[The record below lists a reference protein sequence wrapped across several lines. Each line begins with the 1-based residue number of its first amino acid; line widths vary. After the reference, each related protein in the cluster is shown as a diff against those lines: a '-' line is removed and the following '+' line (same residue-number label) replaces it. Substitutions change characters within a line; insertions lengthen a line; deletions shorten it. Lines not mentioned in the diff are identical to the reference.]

1 MIPAPVSKIA
11 GMIDKATDNNLTVT
25 SAVETTAGLFT
36 VDKKWTVTGWNEAAE
51 KLLAVQSK
59 DIIGKNLWAKFA
71 GAIPLKFYKVYH
83 KAFLQETPIH
93 FQEYWAEMGTWF
105 DMIAWQSDN
114 KLSVSF
120 QKSKP
125 PSPKSK
131 EQQLKTLNNLYRF
144 ITEVTN
150 DCLWEWDLQTKEIF
164 WIDGG
169 HKRVFGYPI
178 ENAVISQKFWESHL
192 HPGDKRRVLAILNR
206 ITTEQEITV
215 WEAEYRFRK
224 ANNEYAYVHDHGHV
238 IYGKDKTPTKIIG
251 TTQDISEKIL
261 LERKLEEERRAR
273 ESEITS
279 AVLTA
284 QENERAEIG
293 KELHDNLNQV
303 LAVAKMYLQM
313 ARRDDKNSKA
323 YLEKTSGFI
332 VDVIK
337 EIRRISKHLIVP
349 KTDIIGLFDNIK
361 NLIFDLREINP
372 IKIKFTEDGIRED
385 EIDEKLQL
393 TIYRII
399 QEQVTNILK
408 HSEATTASIKLGK
421 EKKDIV
427 LTIADNGKGDANN
440 NEKRGVGMI
449 NIKSR
454 VSLCNGKV
462 MVATAP
468 GKGYELKILM
478 PLQTE

>member
-1 MIPAPVSKIA
+1 MTEKADHTNFTVAPV
-11 GMIDKATDNNLTVT
+11 TDI
-25 SAVETTAGLFT
+25 TAGLFT

-51 KLLAVQSK
+51 KLLEVRSK

-105 DMIAWQSDN
+105 DVIAWQSDN

-120 QKSKP
+120 QKSEP
-125 PSPKSK
+125 PGPESR

-150 DCLWEWDLQTKEIF
+150 DCLWEWDLQKKEIF

-169 HKRVFGYPI
+169 HKRAFGYPI
-178 ENAVISQKFWESHL
+178 ENAVISQKFWKSRL
-192 HPGDKRRVLAILNR
+192 HPDDKRRVLAMLNK
-206 ITTEQEITV
+206 IVTKQELTV

-224 ANNEYAYVHDHGHV
+224 ANNEYAYVHDRGHV
-238 IYGKDKTPTKIIG
+238 IYGKDKTATRIIG
-251 TTQDISEKIL
+251 ATQDISEKIL

-337 EIRRISKHLIVP
+337 EIRRLSKHLIIP

-372 IKIKFTEDGIRED
+372 IKIKFTEDGIHEG

-408 HSEATTASIKLGK
+408 HSEATNANIKLGK

-427 LTIADNGKGDANN
+427 LTIADNGKGDTSNN
-440 NEKRGVGMI
+440 VKKGVGII

-454 VSLCNGKV
+454 VALCNGKV
-462 MVATAP
+462 TVETAP
-468 GKGYELKILM
+468 GKGYELKVVM
-478 PLQTE
+478 PLLAE

>member
-1 MIPAPVSKIA
+1 MLLFQKKTGMTEKAKHNKFTVAPVTEI
-11 GMIDKATDNNLTVT
+11 
-25 SAVETTAGLFT
+25 TAGLFT

-51 KLLAVQSK
+51 KLLDVRSK

-83 KAFLQETPIH
+83 KAFLQDTPIH

-105 DMIAWQSDN
+105 DVIAWQSDN

-120 QKSKP
+120 QKCEP
-125 PSPKSK
+125 PGPESR

-150 DCLWEWDLQTKEIF
+150 DCLWEWDLQKKEIF

-169 HKRVFGYPI
+169 HKRAFGYPI
-178 ENAVISQKFWESHL
+178 ENAVISQKFWESCL
-192 HPGDKRRVLAILNR
+192 HPDDKLRVLETLNKILTGR
-206 ITTEQEITV
+206 KTTA
-215 WEAEYRFRK
+215 WETEYRFRK
-224 ANNEYAYVHDHGHV
+224 SDNEYAYVHDCGQV
-238 IYGKDKTPTKIIG
+238 IYNKENTATRIVGA
-251 TTQDISEKIL
+251 TQDISEKIL
-261 LERKLEEERRAR
+261 LERKLEEERRTR
-273 ESEITS
+273 QIEITS

-361 NLIFDLREINP
+361 NLIFDLHEINP

-399 QEQVTNILK
+399 QEQVNNILK
-408 HSEATTASIKLGK
+408 HSEATNANIKLGK

-427 LTIADNGKGDANN
+427 LTIADNGKGDTSNN
-440 NEKRGVGMI
+440 VKKGVGII

-454 VSLCNGKV
+454 AALCNGKV
-462 MVATAP
+462 TVETAP
-468 GKGYELKILM
+468 GKGYELKVVM
-478 PLQTE
+478 PLLAE

>member
-1 MIPAPVSKIA
+1 MTEQADHTNFTVSPV
-11 GMIDKATDNNLTVT
+11 TDI
-25 SAVETTAGLFT
+25 TAGLFT

-51 KLLAVQSK
+51 KLLDVRSK

-83 KAFLQETPIH
+83 KAFLQDTPIH

-105 DMIAWQSDN
+105 DVIAWQSDN

-120 QKSKP
+120 QKCEP
-125 PSPKSK
+125 PGPETR

-150 DCLWEWDLQTKEIF
+150 DCLWEWDLLTKEIF

-169 HKRVFGYPI
+169 HKRAFGYPI
-178 ENAVISQKFWESHL
+178 ENAVISQKFWESRL
-192 HPGDKRRVLAILNR
+192 HPDDKRRVLAILNK
-206 ITTEQEITV
+206 ITTEKELTV

-224 ANNEYAYVHDHGHV
+224 ANNEYAYIHDRGHV
-238 IYGKDKTPTKIIG
+238 IYGKDNTATRIIG
-251 TTQDISEKIL
+251 ATQDISEKIL
-261 LERKLEEERRAR
+261 LERKLEEERRTR
-273 ESEITS
+273 QIEITS

-372 IKIKFTEDGIRED
+372 IRIKFTEDGIHED

-408 HSEATTASIKLGK
+408 HSEATAASIKLGK

-427 LTIADNGKGDANN
+427 LTIADNGKGDTSNSV
-440 NEKRGVGMI
+440 KKGVGII

-454 VSLCNGKV
+454 VALCNGTV
-462 MVATAP
+462 TVATAP
-468 GKGYELKILM
+468 GKGYKLKVVM
-478 PLQTE
+478 PLPAE

>member
-1 MIPAPVSKIA
+1 MTEKADHTNFTVVPV
-11 GMIDKATDNNLTVT
+11 TDI
-25 SAVETTAGLFT
+25 TAGLFT

-51 KLLAVQSK
+51 KLLEVRSK

-83 KAFLQETPIH
+83 KAFLQDTPIH

-105 DMIAWQSDN
+105 DVIAWQSDN

-120 QKSKP
+120 QKSDP
-125 PSPKSK
+125 PGPESR

-150 DCLWEWDLQTKEIF
+150 DCLWEWDLQKKEIF

-169 HKRVFGYPI
+169 HKRAFGYPI
-178 ENAVISQKFWESHL
+178 ENAVISQKFWESRL
-192 HPGDKRRVLAILNR
+192 HPDDKRRVLAILNK
-206 ITTEQEITV
+206 ITTEQELTV

-224 ANNEYAYVHDHGHV
+224 ANNEYAYVHDRGHV
-238 IYGKDKTPTKIIG
+238 IYGKDKTATRIIG
-251 TTQDISEKIL
+251 ATQDISEKIL

-337 EIRRISKHLIVP
+337 EIRRLSKHLVVP

-361 NLIFDLREINP
+361 NLIFYLREINP
-372 IKIKFTEDGIRED
+372 IKIKFTEEGIHED
-385 EIDEKLQL
+385 EIGEKAQL
-393 TIYRII
+393 NIYRII

-408 HSEATTASIKLGK
+408 HSEATTANIKLSK
-421 EKKDIV
+421 AKKDII
-427 LTIADNGKGDANN
+427 LTIADNGKGDTSNN
-440 NEKRGVGMI
+440 VKKGVGII

-454 VSLCNGKV
+454 VALCNGKV
-462 MVATAP
+462 TVETAP
-468 GKGYELKILM
+468 GKGYELKVVM
-478 PLQTE
+478 PLLAE